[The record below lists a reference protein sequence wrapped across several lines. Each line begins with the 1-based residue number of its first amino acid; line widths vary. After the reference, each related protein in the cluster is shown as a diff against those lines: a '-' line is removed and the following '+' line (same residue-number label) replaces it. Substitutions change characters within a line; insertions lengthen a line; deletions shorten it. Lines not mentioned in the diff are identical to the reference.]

1 MNVSLRQP
9 VLLAVALSCAPL
21 ANADYLWLER
31 NAGHSANGYFSELQP
46 GEHLPVAQLQNPH
59 VVLGEG
65 RTAPLK
71 AGVES
76 FELADAPPGDLRIA
90 AQRAEAGTLTIYQA
104 REGRT
109 ETRAQNDLELVPTT
123 PGGNTFALHWKGTV
137 VPASQV
143 NVYTSEQWTRSLKP
157 AADGTV
163 TLITPFP
170 ARYVLEVSAQVN
182 GGASIDG
189 KRYDSVIHVST
200 LSFEVRP

>member
-1 MNVSLRQP
+1 MNVSLSQP
-9 VLLAVALSCAPL
+9 LLLAVALLCAPL

-31 NAGHSANGYFSELQP
+31 GAGQSATSYFSELQP
-46 GEHLPVAQLQNPH
+46 GEHLPVAQLQNPRI
-59 VVLGEG
+59 VLGEG
-65 RTAPLK
+65 KSEPLK
-71 AGVES
+71 ATVES
-76 FELADAPPGDLRIA
+76 FQIASPPPGDLRVA
-90 AQRAEAGTLTIYQA
+90 AQRAEGSTLTIYQA

-163 TLITPFP
+163 TLTTPFP

-182 GGASIDG
+182 GGANVDG
-189 KRYDSVIHVST
+189 KRYDRVIHVST
-200 LSFEVRP
+200 LSFEVRK

>member
-1 MNVSLRQP
+1 MTVYLRQLP
-9 VLLAVALSCAPL
+9 LLAVALSCAPW

-31 NAGHSANGYFSELQP
+31 SAGQSAKSYFSELQP
-46 GEHLPVAQLQNPH
+46 GERLPVAQLQNPH

-65 RTAPLK
+65 RTAPMK

-76 FELADAPPGDLRIA
+76 FDIANAPAGDLRAA
-90 AQRAEAGTLTIYQA
+90 AQRADGRTLTIYQA
-104 REGRT
+104 REGRS

-143 NVYTSEQWTRSLKP
+143 NVYTSEQWSRSLKP

-163 TLITPFP
+163 TLATPFP

-182 GGASIDG
+182 GAASVDG
-189 KRYDSVIHVST
+189 KRYDSVIHVAT

>member
-1 MNVSLRQP
+1 MTLSVRHP
-9 VLLAVALSCAPL
+9 VLLVMALSWAPL
-21 ANADYLWLER
+21 AGADYLWLDR
-31 NAGHSANGYFSELQP
+31 HAGQGAKGYFSELQP
-46 GEHLPVAQLQNPH
+46 GEHLPVAQLQNPR

-65 RTAPLK
+65 KTAPLK

-76 FELADAPPGDLRIA
+76 FEIADAPPGDLRVA
-90 AQRAEAGTLTIYQA
+90 AQRAEGGTLTIYQA

-182 GGASIDG
+182 GGSTVDG

-200 LSFEVRP
+200 LSFEVRQ

>member
-9 VLLAVALSCAPL
+9 VLLALALSGAPL
-21 ANADYLWLER
+21 ASADYLWLER
-31 NAGHSANGYFSELQP
+31 NAGQSAKSYFSELQP

-65 RTAPLK
+65 KRAPMK

-76 FELADAPPGDLRIA
+76 FEIGNAPAGDLRVA
-90 AQRAEAGTLTIYQA
+90 AQRVDGSTLTIYQA

-109 ETRAQNDLELVPTT
+109 ETRAQNDLELVPTA
-123 PGGNTFALHWKGTV
+123 PGGNTFALYWKGTV

-143 NVYTSEQWTRSLKP
+143 NVYTSEQWSRSLKP

-163 TLITPFP
+163 TLTTPFP

-182 GGASIDG
+182 GGASFEG
-189 KRYDSVIHVST
+189 KRYDSVIHVAT

>member
-9 VLLAVALSCAPL
+9 VLLALALSCAPL

-31 NAGHSANGYFSELQP
+31 SAGQSAKSYFSELQP
-46 GEHLPVAQLQNPH
+46 GEHLPVAQLQNSR
-59 VVLGEG
+59 VVLGDG
-65 RTAPLK
+65 KTAPMK
-71 AGVES
+71 AGIDS
-76 FELADAPPGDLRIA
+76 FEIASAPAGDLRVA
-90 AQRAEAGTLTIYQA
+90 AQRAEGGTLTIYQA

-182 GGASIDG
+182 GGASIEG

>member
-1 MNVSLRQP
+1 MTLYLRQLS
-9 VLLAVALSCAPL
+9 LLALALSCAPL
-21 ANADYLWLER
+21 ASADYLWLER
-31 NAGHSANGYFSELQP
+31 GTGQRAKSYFSDLQLN
-46 GEHLPVAQLQNPH
+46 EHLPVAQLQSAH
-59 VVLGEG
+59 LVLAAGK
-65 RTAPLK
+65 TAPLK

-76 FELADAPPGDLRIA
+76 FDIASAPAGDLRAA
-90 AQRAEAGTLTIYQA
+90 AQRADGSTLTIYQA

-143 NVYTSEQWTRSLKP
+143 NVYTSEQWSRSLKP

-163 TLITPFP
+163 TLPTPFP

-182 GGASIDG
+182 GGATVDG

>member
-1 MNVSLRQP
+1 MNLSLRQP
-9 VLLAVALSCAPL
+9 GLLALALMAAPQ
-21 ANADYLWLER
+21 ANAAYLWLER
-31 NAGHSANGYFSELQP
+31 SAGQGATSYFSELQP
-46 GEHLPVAQLQNPH
+46 GEHLPVAQLQNARI
-59 VVLGEG
+59 VLAEG
-65 RTAPLK
+65 KTEPMK

-76 FELADAPPGDLRIA
+76 FEIARAPAGDLRA
-90 AQRAEAGTLTIYQA
+90 VAQRAEGGTLTIYQA

-143 NVYTSEQWTRSLKP
+143 NVYTSEQWSRSLKP

-163 TLITPFP
+163 TLATPFP

-182 GGASIDG
+182 GGASVDG
-189 KRYDSVIHVST
+189 KRYDSVIHVAT

>member
-1 MNVSLRQP
+1 MTFYLRQLT
-9 VLLAVALSCAPL
+9 LLAVALSCAPL
-21 ANADYLWLER
+21 ASADYLWLER
-31 NAGHSANGYFSELQP
+31 SAGQSAKSYFSEQQP
-46 GEHLPVAQLQNPH
+46 GEHLPVTQLQNAH

-65 RTAPLK
+65 KTAPMK

-76 FELADAPPGDLRIA
+76 FDIGAVPAGDLRVA
-90 AQRAEAGTLTIYQA
+90 AQRAEGSTLTIYQA
-104 REGRT
+104 REGRS
-109 ETRAQNDLELVPTT
+109 ETRAQNDLELVPTA

-143 NVYTSEQWTRSLKP
+143 NVYTSEQWSRSLKP

-163 TLITPFP
+163 TLATPFP

-182 GGASIDG
+182 GGASVDG